1 MECFAAGQQQEGC
14 AGIRGHEWAGDS
26 CWCRGW
32 GLVDAMSTCAEQQH
46 TALCWS
52 RHSSGGMHG
61 VLTARTA
68 LPVAGDLYQDPKQ
81 IPFPKHQSRRVL
93 SPAGSVHQ
101 RCVQCHDKGQEL
113 HNRAVHPTQP
123 YGSAK
128 HSAGQTQPLLPLLQ
142 NPSIHVKR
150 TLFLEYY
157 SQVLLVF
164 LSLSHITLCDH
175 GGMVHCPIETC
186 HIDFE

>member
-1 MECFAAGQQQEGC
+1 MAWEQLLVQGMGFGGC
-14 AGIRGHEWAGDS
+14 HEHLG
-26 CWCRGW
+26 R
-32 GLVDAMSTCAEQQH
+32 AEQQH

-101 RCVQCHDKGQEL
+101 RCVQCQDKGQEL

-128 HSAGQTQPLLPLLQ
+128 HSAGQTQPLLPLLESCSETWEQ
-142 NPSIHVKR
+142 LNPAQAIA
-150 TLFLEYY
+150 
-157 SQVLLVF
+157 
-164 LSLSHITLCDH
+164 
-175 GGMVHCPIETC
+175 CPTGLKG
-186 HIDFE
+186 F